1 MIFITITE
9 ELLST
14 VSSLSLGIVATI
26 LGVSVAAS
34 SVVMFS
40 LGALTASLVCWLCNP
55 KRSKKATC
63 RSTANTPDRAGSKS
77 PVEEISD
84 SEVHTNTEQADI

>member
-1 MIFITITE
+1 MIIITITE
-9 ELLST
+9 EILST
-14 VSSLSLGIVATI
+14 ESSLSLGATI

-55 KRSKKATC
+55 KRSKKATS
-63 RSTANTPDRAGSKS
+63 STADTTARADS
-77 PVEEISD
+77 PVEMV
-84 SEVHTNTEQADI
+84 EVYANRERAET